1 MCSFV
6 FTIMLNKL
14 SIKEA
19 HDGLVKKDFTSVE
32 LAKACFDSIREKDEQ
47 VNAFITITEDK
58 AYQQAELVDK
68 KINSGKEI
76 GLLEGIPIA
85 IKDNILVKDVKAT
98 AGSKILANYVAPYNS
113 TVVNKLKKA
122 GAVIIGKT
130 NLDEFAMGG
139 SGETSNFG
147 PTKNP
152 HDLTKVPGGSSSGSA
167 ASVAAD
173 ETVCAIGSDTGG
185 SVRLPASFCGVV
197 GLKPTYGRVSRHGLM
212 AMASSFDAIGP
223 LTKNVSDA
231 ALLLETISGID
242 KFDSTTVDRKFNF
255 TEHLKRDIKGMKI
268 GIPKEYFSKG
278 IDPQVEKQVKEAVKK
293 FELLGAQIVE
303 VSLPMT
309 KYALSSYYILMP
321 AEVSSNMARYDGVR
335 YGYRADSGNLLE
347 MYLKTRR
354 EGLGEEVRRRI
365 MLGTYVLSSGYYDA
379 YYKKAQQVRALIKQD
394 LDKVFKLVDVLVAPT
409 SPTVAYGL
417 GEKMDDPLTMY
428 LSDIFTVSA
437 NVSGV
442 PAISIPCGKVN
453 DLPVGLQIIG
463 NYFDEAKI
471 LNLAYQFENNLK

>member
-1 MCSFV
+1 
-6 FTIMLNKL
+6 MLNKL
-14 SIKEA
+14 TIKEA
-19 HDGLVKKDFTSVE
+19 HDGLIKKDFTSVE